1 MKRSKK
7 FANKWSS
14 KNSQL
19 ILNQIGDCFPI
30 QYQESID
37 LISGFIKSCI
47 VKGVALDL
55 DFLRGNLLIN
65 TRKVKLQDVIIEV
78 FKILELEA
86 QKSLK
91 KMVPDMNV
99 KAEPSKSKTLALYEQ
114 RRIKEERNLA
124 FFNSKSKVKR
134 GIRRKKAQSFPAQ
147 TTLLKV
153 DIVDESKNLIR
164 ERLEEFERIK
174 KRLSECTLYT
184 PGISLTETAEDPLHQ

>member
-1 MKRSKK
+1 MKRSRK
-7 FANKWSS
+7 FANKWSN

-37 LISGFIKSCI
+37 LISDFIKSCI

-55 DFLRGNLLIN
+55 DFLKGNLLIN
-65 TRKVKLQDVIIEV
+65 TRKVKLQNVIIEV

-91 KMVPDMNV
+91 KMDSDMNV
-99 KAEPSKSKTLALYEQ
+99 KDEPSKSKTLALYEQ
-114 RRIKEERNLA
+114 KRRKEKRNLA
-124 FFNSKSKVKR
+124 LFNSKNKVKR
-134 GIRRKKAQSFPAQ
+134 GIRRKKAQSFSAPA
-147 TTLLKV
+147 TLLKV

-174 KRLSECTLYT
+174 KRLTEFTLYS
-184 PGISLTETAEDPLHQ
+184 PGISFTETEEDPLHQ